1 MPTFDVIV
9 HASVRTIVT
18 AALCAVPVVSQPPAH
33 RVAAMRTNVRESF
46 HPALTSEGP
55 AVMTSLMPAS
65 QTHGAP
71 LRIGVVGLT
80 HDHVHWLLGRKRD
93 GDIEIVGI
101 VEPNRELAQRYA
113 TQYGFSMDIVFDSIP
128 EMLSETRPAAVAA
141 FGSIFDHLAVV
152 EAAAPRGIHV
162 MVEKPL
168 AVSLDHA
175 RRMKALADRHHIT
188 LMVNYETTWYPSL
201 YEANDILRA
210 GRIGELRK
218 VVIHDGHKGPTKIG
232 VSPEFLG
239 WLRDPVKNGGGAV
252 IDFGCY
258 GANLMTYLMQG
269 QRPTSVTAVLQHL
282 QPNDYPNVD
291 DEATI
296 ILTYAGA
303 QAIIQASWNWPIGR
317 KDMEIYGVQGTL
329 VAENRNT
336 LRTRLSETAAETSRT
351 LPERAAPENDAF
363 PYFKALIE
371 GRLSPGKYDPSSID
385 NNMLV
390 MEILDAAIRS
400 ARQGRTVQLEPK

>member
-1 MPTFDVIV
+1 MIV
-9 HASVRTIVT
+9 SVALWSVPLVSPPSSRT
-18 AALCAVPVVSQPPAH
+18 
-33 RVAAMRTNVRESF
+33 VAAMGRSGGERS
-46 HPALTSEGP
+46 PPSLTSEGP
-55 AVMTSLMPAS
+55 VVMTSLMPAS
-65 QTHGAP
+65 DTDGAP

-80 HDHVHWLLGRKRD
+80 HDHVNWLLGRKRD

-113 TQYGFSMDIVFDSIP
+113 TQYGLSMDIVFDSMS
-128 EMLSETRPAAVAA
+128 EMFDKTKPTAVAA

-168 AVSLDHA
+168 AVSLEHA
-175 RRMKALADRHHIT
+175 KRMKVLADRHHIT
-188 LMVNYETTWYPSL
+188 LMVNYETSWYPSL
-201 YEANDILRA
+201 YEANDLLQA
-210 GRIGELRK
+210 GRIGALRK
-218 VVIHDGHKGPTKIG
+218 VVIHDGHKGPKKIG

-258 GANLMTYLMQG
+258 GANLMTYLMRG
-269 QRPTSVTAVLQHL
+269 QRPTSVTAVLQQL
-282 QPNDYPNVD
+282 QPNDYPQVD

-296 ILTYAGA
+296 ILTYPGA

-336 LRTRLSETAAETSRT
+336 LRARLSESAEETRRT
-351 LPERAAPENDAF
+351 LPERTAPEHDAF
-363 PYFKALIE
+363 PYFKALID
-371 GRLSPGKYDPSSID
+371 GRLTPGRFDPSSID
-385 NNMLV
+385 NNMIV

-400 ARQGRTVQLEPK
+400 ASQGSTVRLEPK

>member
-1 MPTFDVIV
+1 MPSSI
-9 HASVRTIVT
+9 RRRET
-18 AALCAVPVVSQPPAH
+18 AA
-33 RVAAMRTNVRESF
+33 
-46 HPALTSEGP
+46 
-55 AVMTSLMPAS
+55 
-65 QTHGAP
+65 AP

-80 HDHVHWLLGRKRD
+80 HDHVGWLLGQKRD
-93 GDIEIVGI
+93 ADIEIVGI
-101 VEPNRELAQRYA
+101 VEPNRELVRRYVA
-113 TQYGFSMDIVFDSIP
+113 QYGLRTDLVFDSMS
-128 EMLSETRPAAVAA
+128 EMLDKARPAAVAA
-141 FGSIFDHLAVV
+141 FGSIAEHLAVV

-168 AVSLDHA
+168 AMSLDHA
-175 RRMKALADRHHIT
+175 TRMKALADKHHIT
-188 LMVNYETTWYPSL
+188 LMVSYETTWYPSL
-201 YEANDILRA
+201 YEATDILRA

-218 VVIHDGHKGPTKIG
+218 VVVHDGHKGPKKIG
-232 VSPEFLG
+232 VTAEFLD
-239 WLRDPVKNGGGAV
+239 WLRDPEKNGGGAV

-269 QRPTSVTAVLQHL
+269 QRPTSVTAVLQQF
-282 QPNDYPNVD
+282 QPTDYPKVD

-296 ILTYAGA
+296 ILTYPRA

-336 LRTRLSETAAETSRT
+336 LRTRFSEAAEETRTT
-351 LPERAAPENDAF
+351 LPERAAPGNDPF
-363 PYFKALIE
+363 LYFKALIE
-371 GRLSPGKYDPSSID
+371 GRIAPDRYDPSSLD

-400 ARQGRTVQLEPK
+400 AREGRTIPLTRQ